1 MAFDLT
7 SRTALIS
14 GAGAPN
20 GIGMATARLL
30 GQMGASVYLT
40 GASAR
45 VLERAGELRTEGI
58 DAQATPADLTIIGD
72 VRSLC
77 ERVIAHLGGLDILVN
92 NAGMTSVTS
101 PAQQVGEI
109 GGLSE
114 VSETQFEMALHRN
127 VTTAYS
133 LSRAV
138 IPTIR
143 QSTAGR
149 IVMVASVT
157 GGVMA
162 MRGQVPYA
170 AAKAGLI
177 GLTRALALDEADAS
191 VTVNAVAPGWITT
204 DSQTDHERVQG
215 LSTPIGRS
223 GRADEIAAAIAWLCI
238 IEASYITGQTIVV
251 DGGNSITE
259 ERTL

>member
-7 SRTALIS
+7 SRTALIT

-30 GQMGASVYLT
+30 GQMGARVYLT

-45 VLERAGELRTEGI
+45 VLERADELRTEGI
-58 DAQATPADLTIIGD
+58 DAQATPADLTIISD
-72 VRSLC
+72 VGSLC

-114 VSETQFEMALHRN
+114 VSEAQFEMALQRN

-138 IPTIR
+138 IPAIR
-143 QSTAGR
+143 QSTSGR
-149 IVMVASVT
+149 IVMVTSVT
-157 GGVMA
+157 GGLMA
-162 MRGQVPYA
+162 MRRQVPYA

-177 GLTRALALDEADAS
+177 GLTRALALDEASAN
-191 VTVNAVAPGWITT
+191 VTVNAVAPGWIAT

-223 GRADEIAAAIAWLCI
+223 GRADEIAAAIAWLCTT
-238 IEASYITGQTIVV
+238 EASYVTGQTIVV
-251 DGGNSITE
+251 DGGNSIAE
-259 ERTL
+259 ERAI